1 MPIIEPA
8 AQYLRMS
15 TEDQKYSLDNQAAA
29 IQKYA
34 DLHDFEIVQTYSDTA
49 KSGVVLRNRAA
60 LQQLLQDVVG
70 REHLYRVILVYD
82 VSRWGRF
89 QDSDEAAH
97 YEFLCK
103 SAGVPV
109 HYCAES
115 FANDGTLPSMIM
127 KSLKRTMA
135 GEYSRE
141 LGVKVLAGQKRLA
154 RLGFKQGGMP
164 GYGLRRMLLSATGVR
179 KQELAL
185 GERKSIATDRVVL
198 VPGPAHEV
206 RVVRDIYRMLV
217 FEKLT
222 PYGISR
228 ELNRRGIE
236 FVGHATWDYQGVFKL
251 LTHPKYCGCHVFNR
265 TSAKLHTRAICHP
278 KSEWVL
284 TPGAFE
290 PIVDSRT
297 FERAQEVLWAR
308 TFNRTDE
315 ELLEKLRALLASNG
329 RLSLAEIRN
338 SPDLPS
344 PSTFRHRFG
353 SLREA
358 YRRIGYGAPEQFGPL
373 DMRQRTRALRERLIA
388 EVISRFPGKLSVV
401 RRGGRW
407 RSRLRMANGQM
418 IAVLVARTVRVWKDT
433 MRWLVDPAAHE
444 RGLVTLLARL
454 DGKNTA
460 IMDFHLLPG
469 IDRRTRLRISAKDP
483 WLSRGI
489 PLRDLS
495 RLCDLVARLR
505 TVRAHRDL

>member
-1 MPIIEPA
+1 MAGPIPA

-15 TEDQKYSLDNQAAA
+15 TEDQKYSLDNQAVA

-34 DLHDFEIVQTYSDTA
+34 DLHEFEIVQTYSDTA

-70 REHLYRVILVYD
+70 GKHSYRVILVYD

-164 GYGLRRMLLSATGVR
+164 GYGLRRMLLSTDGIP

-198 VPGPAHEV
+198 VPGPADEV
-206 RVVRDIYRMLV
+206 RIVREIYRMLV
-217 FEKLT
+217 SEKRT

-228 ELNRRGIE
+228 ELNRRGVE
-236 FVGHATWDYQGVFKL
+236 FVGHARWDYQGVFKL
-251 LTHPKYCGCHVFNR
+251 LTHPKYAGCHVFNR

-278 KSEWVL
+278 KSEWVQ

-290 PIVDSRT
+290 PIVDPQI
-297 FERAQEVLWAR
+297 FEQAQEVLWAR

-315 ELLEKLRALLASNG
+315 ELLEKLRVLLALKG
-329 RLSLAEIRN
+329 RLSLAEIQN

-344 PSTFRHRFG
+344 PSTYRHRFG

-358 YRRIGYGAPEQFGPL
+358 YRQIGYGTPAQFGPL
-373 DMRQRTRALRERLIA
+373 DLRQRIRALREQLMAQI
-388 EVISRFPGKLSVV
+388 VSLFPGRLSVIK
-401 RRGGRW
+401 RGGRW
-407 RSRLRMANGQM
+407 RSRLRMANGRM
-418 IAVLVARTVRVWKDT
+418 IAVVVARTVRVWNDT
-433 MRWLVDPAAHE
+433 IRWLVDPVAHE
-444 RGLVTLLARL
+444 RKLVTLLARL
-454 DGKNTA
+454 DAGNQA
-460 IMDFHLLPG
+460 IIDFHLMPG
-469 IDRRTRLRISAKDP
+469 INRRTRLRISLDDS
-483 WLSRGI
+483 WLGRGI
-489 PLRDLS
+489 ALRELS
-495 RLCDLVARLR
+495 QLCKLATRLHS
-505 TVRAHRDL
+505 VRSKRD

>member
-1 MPIIEPA
+1 MPTIEPVPA

-34 DLHDFEIVQTYSDTA
+34 ELYGFSIIQTYSDTA

-70 REHLYRVILVYD
+70 GKHTYRAILVYD

-89 QDSDEAAH
+89 QDADEAAH

-109 HYCAES
+109 HYCAETFS
-115 FANDGTLPSMIM
+115 NDGTLPSMIM

-164 GYGLRRMLLSATGVR
+164 GYGMRRMLLSAAGIP

-198 VPGPAHEV
+198 VPGPAAEV
-206 RVVRDIYRMLV
+206 QIVRNIYRMLV
-217 FEKLT
+217 SEKRS
-222 PYGISR
+222 PYAIAQ
-228 ELNRRGIE
+228 ELNCRGVE
-236 FVGHATWDYQGVFKL
+236 FVGRFYWDYQAVFNL
-251 LTHPKYCGCHVFNR
+251 LTHPKYSGCHVFNR
-265 TSAKLHTRAICHP
+265 TSAKLHTQTIRQP

-284 TPGAFE
+284 TPGAFT
-290 PIVDSRT
+290 PIIDPQT
-297 FERAQEVLWAR
+297 FERAQEILCAR
-308 TFNRTDE
+308 TVNRTDE
-315 ELLEKLRALLASNG
+315 ELLEKLRILLVQKG
-329 RLSLAEIRN
+329 RLSLSLIQN

-358 YRRIGYGAPEQFGPL
+358 YRRIGYGAPEQFGPF
-373 DMRQRTRALRERLIA
+373 DMRQRTRALRDQLIA
-388 EVISRFPGKLSVV
+388 ELISRFPGLTIVK
-401 RRGGRW
+401 RGGRW
-407 RSRLRMANGQM
+407 RSRLRMPNGRM

-433 MRWLVDPAAHE
+433 VRWLIDPVAHE
-444 RGLVTLLARL
+444 RRLVTLLARL
-454 DGKNTA
+454 DTGNRA
-460 IMDFHLLPG
+460 FLDFHLMPG
-469 IDRRTRLRISAKDP
+469 IKRRTRLRISPQDP
-483 WLSRGI
+483 WLKLGI

-495 RLCDLVARLR
+495 QLCVLVTRMPSSR
-505 TVRAHRDL
+505 STR